1 MPELPEVETIVGEL
15 IENQLVGD
23 TISKMSFSFSK
34 VLQNISE
41 QDLQKKLTHAK
52 ILNIYRRGK
61 WIVFV
66 FKGFILGFHLRMT
79 GKLWIQNQIKDFHK
93 HERAKFFLGSKRALV
108 FEDQR
113 KFGRIYYSEEK
124 DPFPKLG
131 MEPFSLTFNAKT
143 LKTLFGKSKRTL
155 KAFLLD
161 QTKIAGLG
169 NIYVD
174 EALFASKL
182 HPQEIVNRLTLKE
195 VERLKLAIQEVLKTG
210 IENSGT
216 TLGNHRSNYA
226 STKGKGGSN
235 QNRLK
240 VFRKDGKPCLV
251 CGSLI
256 VKIRVA
262 TRGTHFCP
270 HCQKIK

>member
-23 TISKMSFSFSK
+23 NVSKLDVSFPK

-41 QDLQKKLTHAK
+41 ENLQKKLTHAK

-79 GKLWIQNQIKDFHK
+79 GKLWLESQTKASHK
-93 HERAKFFLGSKRALV
+93 HERAKFFLTSKRVLV

-113 KFGRIYYSEEK
+113 KFGRIYYSEENE
-124 DPFPKLG
+124 PFPKLG
-131 MEPFSLTFNAKT
+131 IEPFSPSFNAKT
-143 LKTLFGKSKRTL
+143 LKALFDKSQRNL

-182 HPQEIVNRLTLKE
+182 HPQEIANRLTLKE
-195 VERLKLAIQEVLKTG
+195 IERLRSAIQEVLKTG

-226 STKGKGGSN
+226 SSKGKGGSN

-270 HCQKIK
+270 NCQKIK